1 MAEDHAVDVRPCF
14 RLMGCGLDNN
24 RSSSNNSNDISFGV
38 ASESCSAVVSAVL
51 VPGLALAVTSY
62 GNCGC
67 LAPATATAAA
77 PALSSCE
84 LLLLLLLLSPPT
96 APAPAP
102 AAAAAPF
109 ALLLPLL
116 LLQLLLLLHQA
127 EICWQDHAS
136 EER

>member
-1 MAEDHAVDVRPCF
+1 MAEDHAVDVRPRF
-14 RLMGCGLDNN
+14 RLMGCCLDNN

-62 GNCGC
+62 RNCGC

-84 LLLLLLLLSPPT
+84 LLLLVLLSPP
-96 APAPAP
+96 AAPAP